1 VPIRLRLALSLL
13 AYAVLGLL
21 AWRTMQPDKIRL
33 VTFAVLGLMAFRTVM
48 HGIRMNRESEAEKAT
63 GEQQSHDSKINE
75 PIAESRVPTATKS
88 RE

>member
-1 VPIRLRLALSLL
+1 MPIRLRLALSLL

-33 VTFAVLGLMAFRTVM
+33 VTFAVLGLMAFRTVT
-48 HGIRMNRESEAEKAT
+48 HGIRMNRESEAARAT
-63 GEQQSHDSKINE
+63 GEQQSQDSEIIE
-75 PIAESRVPTATKS
+75 PNAESRVPTATKS